1 MSIENRGVLIELNIS
16 TWSAQKFDKKV
27 TNQVTRQAN
36 ASSKSG
42 KFTKNLLEGSDIA
55 RAIVLHAGQTRNWH
69 VAQTS
74 PWADRGPRYCP
85 TTLFLPNYTD
95 GVKERETHFWELV
108 HVLKADYGDAI
119 ETARRNLGVMFDPSD
134 YPSIDEVMGKYAFEV
149 DVDPVPTS
157 GHFAV
162 DMPKEEL
169 AKLAAKTEARVDR
182 KVKAVVQDSWDRL
195 FAMCSDMSSKLAN
208 GKRFHDSFI
217 TNPDTLCD
225 LLTHLNVTKDPLME
239 AAAQQLRAALAGT
252 DIQDLKEFPEV
263 RKELKDNMDSILRT
277 YNPAAAVPKE
287 IAVPLVVPAVP
298 AEPSPIFVSDW

>member
-1 MSIENRGVLIELNIS
+1 MSIESSGVLIQLNIS

-42 KFTKNLLEGSDIA
+42 KFTKNLLEGSDIC
-55 RAIVLHAGQTRNWH
+55 RAIVLHAGQVRNWH
-69 VAQTS
+69 VVQTS
-74 PWADRGPRYCP
+74 PWADHGPRYCP
-85 TTLFLPNYTD
+85 TTLYLPNYTD
-95 GVKERETHFWELV
+95 GIKARKKHFWGLV
-108 HVLKADYGDAI
+108 DVLKTDYVAAI

-134 YPSIDEVMGKYAFEV
+134 YPSLDEVMDKYAFEV
-149 DVDPVPTS
+149 EVDPVPTS

-162 DMPKEEL
+162 DMPKEDL
-169 AKLAAKTEARVDR
+169 ARHTAKTEARVDK
-182 KVKAVVQDSWDRL
+182 KVKAIVQDSWDRL
-195 FAMCSDMSSKLAN
+195 FAMCSDMSSKLAD
-208 GKRFHDSFI
+208 GKRFHTSFI
-217 TNPDTLCD
+217 TNPHTLCD
-225 LLTHLNVTKDPLME
+225 LLTHLNVTKDPQME

-252 DIQDLKEFPEV
+252 DIQELKKFPEV
-263 RKELKDNMDSILRT
+263 RKELKDNMDSILKT